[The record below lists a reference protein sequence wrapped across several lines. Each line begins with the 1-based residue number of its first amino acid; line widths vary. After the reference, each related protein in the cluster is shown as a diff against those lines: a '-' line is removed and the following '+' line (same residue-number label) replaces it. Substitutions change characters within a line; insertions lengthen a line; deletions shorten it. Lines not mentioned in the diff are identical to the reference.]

1 VTESASGHKNLVPL
15 IPQMF
20 SLGTGGGGK
29 NEGPEGELACPDS
42 LRKLP
47 VKWRWIVKACTGVDI
62 LSHSALALHQ

>member
-1 VTESASGHKNLVPL
+1 
-15 IPQMF
+15 MF